1 VSPTRS
7 FAAVSLLLAAQAQ
20 VPAQTQPPAHAQ
32 AQEHS
37 SCLAR
42 AEQRAAI
49 AEGRAIPLAVAKRM
63 LRQRIAGELLRARL
77 CPGSGRLVYML
88 TVLTHDGKVRHVT
101 VDATNGT
108 VIGGL

>member
-1 VSPTRS
+1 VSPFRS
-7 FAAVSLLLAAQAQ
+7 FAAVSLLFAIQGETPARAEVQA
-20 VPAQTQPPAHAQ
+20 PAQ
-32 AQEHS
+32 AQEHG

-101 VDATNGT
+101 LDATNGT

>member
-1 VSPTRS
+1 VSPTRF
-7 FAAVSLLLAAQAQ
+7 FAAVSLLLAVQGQA
-20 VPAQTQPPAHAQ
+20 PAHAAEAQ
-32 AQEHS
+32 AQEH
-37 SCLAR
+37 CLAR
-42 AEQRAAI
+42 ADQRAAI
-49 AEGRAIPLAVAKRM
+49 ADGRAIPLAVAKRM

-88 TVLTHDGKVRHVT
+88 TLLTHDGKVRHVI